1 MNIEIIKSMLNQ
13 KGYYMFN
20 KTYKNAKTK
29 LILFDNNG
37 YLYYTTFDNLSSN
50 KTPCIVSRYN
60 PFSIR
65 NIHNYIHI
73 NHINT
78 TLVSETFYN
87 ASALLEFKCKCG
99 NRYYTSWDKFS
110 GRGKVVCNS
119 CARKES
125 GLKSRND
132 NKLIYDEFISKGYI
146 PEINRNLTSTAKIT
160 CTDKDG
166 YKGLLSYHKLTSG
179 NNIEK
184 FSCKNP
190 YLIDNINNFI
200 KRNNYTCTFVQSSLD
215 LSKNFATQDIQ
226 IKCECGNV
234 YHTKWKVFLKMG
246 NYRCPICSKKQSKY
260 ANILE
265 IFLKN
270 NNILYKKE
278 VSFDDCYDVGKLY
291 FDFAIYNIDR
301 LICLIEVDGQFYFK
315 DYYGQLAGQLKRDQI
330 KNEYC
335 QRKKIKLLRIPYW
348 DVTNNKYIDYLE
360 RNLLSYYKYG

>member
-20 KTYKNAKTK
+20 KTYKNAKSK

-65 NIHNYIHI
+65 NIHNYIQI

-87 ASALLEFKCKCG
+87 ASSLLEF
-99 NRYYTSWDKFS
+99 N
-110 GRGKVVCNS
+110 
-119 CARKES
+119 
-125 GLKSRND
+125 
-132 NKLIYDEFISKGYI
+132 
-146 PEINRNLTSTAKIT
+146 
-160 CTDKDG
+160 
-166 YKGLLSYHKLTSG
+166 
-179 NNIEK
+179 
-184 FSCKNP
+184 
-190 YLIDNINNFI
+190 
-200 KRNNYTCTFVQSSLD
+200 
-215 LSKNFATQDIQ
+215 
-226 IKCECGNV
+226 CECGNA
-234 YHTKWKVFLKMG
+234 YYTKWKVFSKMG

-270 NNILYKKE
+270 NILYKKE

-291 FDFAIYNIDR
+291 FDFAIYSIDR
-301 LICLIEVDGQFYFK
+301 LICLIEVDGQFHFK